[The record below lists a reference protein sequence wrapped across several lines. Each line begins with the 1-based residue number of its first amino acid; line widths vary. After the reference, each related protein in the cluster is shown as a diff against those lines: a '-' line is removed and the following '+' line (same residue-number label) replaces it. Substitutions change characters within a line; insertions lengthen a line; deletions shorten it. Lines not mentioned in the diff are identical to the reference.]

1 MDTEG
6 LSQSSLL
13 LMGRRPEMCMVLGQ
27 QQGRDGRYEMVEVS
41 VNKSPDRWRDGKE
54 RGRKMVGMHSQS

>member
-1 MDTEG
+1 
-6 LSQSSLL
+6 
-13 LMGRRPEMCMVLGQ
+13 MGRRPEMCMVLGQ

-54 RGRKMVGMHSQS
+54 RGRKMVGMYSQS